1 MMFHSHLLPLMT
13 LLITLFS
20 VSAVAIRAEDE
31 TPEPGGVYGGT
42 YVPWGLPPFVEREKP
57 PKPGGAFE
65 GRPLAK
71 AALMGKIA

>member
-1 MMFHSHLLPLMT
+1 MFHPNLLASVT

-20 VSAVAIRAEDE
+20 VAAVAIRAEDQ

-65 GRPLAK
+65 GKPMAK
-71 AALMGKIA
+71 CELKEKMA